1 MMTIEHIMD
10 EIARYLNKDPL
21 EVRKANYYG
30 EEGRNVTHYYQTV
43 EDNFLPEITEQLEQ
57 SSDYHARRKE
67 IAEFNKNSPILK
79 KGLSITPV
87 KFGISFTAT
96 FLNQAGALIHI
107 YTDGSIHLNHG
118 GTEMGQGLN
127 IKVAQI
133 VAEEFQVDVDR
144 IQITATNTDKVPNT
158 SPTAA
163 SSGADLNGKA
173 AQNAAI
179 TIKERLIEFASSH
192 FKVTPEEVLFK
203 NGMVQIREQIM
214 TFADFA
220 QLAWMNQISLSSTGF
235 YRTPKIYYDHEK
247 ARGRPF
253 YYYAYGASCSEVII
267 DTLTG
272 EYKILRVDIL
282 HDVGASLNP
291 AIDIGQVEGGFVQGV
306 GWLTTEE
313 LVWNEQGRL
322 MTNGP
327 ASYKIPAIA
336 DMPIDFRTHLLENRS
351 NPEDTVFNSKAV
363 GEPPFMLGMSV
374 WSALKDAISYV
385 AVDGAIPKLDTP
397 ATPERVLMAVQAVT
411 QGQSVN
417 TASFTETH

>member
-1 MMTIEHIMD
+1 MCIRD
-10 EIARYLNKDPL
+10 
-21 EVRKANYYG
+21 
-30 EEGRNVTHYYQTV
+30 
-43 EDNFLPEITEQLEQ
+43 
-57 SSDYHARRKE
+57 S
-67 IAEFNKNSPILK
+67 
-79 KGLSITPV
+79 
-87 KFGISFTAT
+87 
-96 FLNQAGALIHI
+96 IHI

-133 VAEEFQVDVDR
+133 VAEEFQVDVER

-173 AQNAAI
+173 AQNAAL
-179 TIKERLIEFASSH
+179 TIKQRLIDFAASH
-192 FKVTPEEVLFK
+192 YKVSAEEVVFK
-203 NGMVQIREQIM
+203 NGMVVIRDEIL
-214 TFADFA
+214 TFEAFV
-220 QLAWMNQISLSSTGF
+220 QLAYFNQVSLSSTGF

-253 YYYAYGASCSEVII
+253 YYFAYGASCSEVIV

-272 EYKILRVDIL
+272 EYKILRADIL

-291 AIDIGQVEGGFVQGV
+291 AIDIGQVEGGFLQGV

-313 LVWNEQGRL
+313 LIWNEQGRL

-336 DMPIDFRTHLLENRS
+336 DMPIEFHTHLLENRA

-374 WSALKDAISYV
+374 WSALKDAIASV
-385 AVDGAIPKLDTP
+385 AVEGAIPKLDTP
-397 ATPERVLMAVQAVT
+397 ATPERVLMAINEVT
-411 QGQSVN
+411 QTQQQVAKQN
-417 TASFTETH
+417 TQEV

>member
-1 MMTIEHIMD
+1 
-10 EIARYLNKDPL
+10 
-21 EVRKANYYG
+21 
-30 EEGRNVTHYYQTV
+30 
-43 EDNFLPEITEQLEQ
+43 
-57 SSDYHARRKE
+57 
-67 IAEFNKNSPILK
+67 
-79 KGLSITPV
+79 
-87 KFGISFTAT
+87 
-96 FLNQAGALIHI
+96 
-107 YTDGSIHLNHG
+107 
-118 GTEMGQGLN
+118 
-127 IKVAQI
+127 VAQI
-133 VAEEFQVDVDR
+133 VAQEFQVDVER

-173 AQNAAI
+173 AQNAAL
-179 TIKERLIEFASSH
+179 TIKQRLIDFASNH
-192 FKVTPEEVLFK
+192 FKVSPEEVIFK
-203 NGMVQIREQIM
+203 NGMIMIRDEIM
-214 TFADFA
+214 TFESFV
-220 QLAWMNQISLSSTGF
+220 QLAYFNQVSLSSTGF

-253 YYYAYGASCSEVII
+253 YYYAYGASCSEVIV

-272 EYKILRVDIL
+272 EYKILRADIL

-291 AIDIGQVEGGFVQGV
+291 AIDIGQIEGGFLQGV

-336 DMPIDFRTHLLENRS
+336 DMPIEFHTHLLENRA

-374 WSALKDAISYV
+374 WSALRDAIASV

-397 ATPERVLMAVQAVT
+397 ATPERVLMAIAKVT
-411 QGQSVN
+411 QPKKTSQQS
-417 TASFTETH
+417 TQEA